1 MEGSAQAT
9 MTLDEL
15 AALTGRE
22 VGVSGWLKVTQEMID
37 GFAELTGDRQYIHVD
52 PARAAETP
60 FGGTVAHGFLT
71 LSLLSRFAYEAR
83 PRLTGATMSVN
94 YGFDRLRFVAPVP
107 AESRVRARFRLTGVE
122 TTAPG
127 EVTFN
132 WQATVEIEGA
142 ERPALVADWITRAYL
157 EGN

>member
-1 MEGSAQAT
+1 MEGSTQGT

-22 VGVSGWLKVTQEMID
+22 VGVSGWLPLTQDMID

-83 PRLTGATMSVN
+83 PRLKGTAMSVN

-107 AESRVRARFRLTGVE
+107 AGSRVRGRFRLSNVE

-127 EVTFN
+127 EITLS

-157 EGN
+157 EDT